1 MMMRRR
7 RLSVSLIA
15 GLLSLLDSTRVHA
28 YCRTST
34 CLPNGSVCDPPVETD
49 CGLPVAWFRDCVG
62 VALQRDGTA
71 QMPFEDARTAIL
83 NGFAAWMA
91 PVCGGASPGIA
102 TIDMGQV
109 PCRNAEYNKTAGNVN
124 VVVFRDQAW
133 THPEGANYI
142 ALTTVTFGDET
153 GEIYDVDV
161 EINSASFQF
170 TAQPSSVGY
179 DLQAVM
185 THEAG
190 HFFGLAH
197 SLDPESTMW
206 DSYEEGSNSLRTL
219 AADDINAIC
228 ATYPPRPVDAS
239 TCNPIPRHGFA
250 PECAADQPKHGCSA
264 TRARRGAGSW
274 GWIAVL
280 AVAMLAIRR
289 RRPRGGQSA
298 RSRGDGLPPR
308 PGAGLSEPRART

>member
-1 MMMRRR
+1 MC
-7 RLSVSLIA
+7 LVT
-15 GLLSLLDSTRVHA
+15 GLLTLLGSPRAHS

-49 CGLPVAWFRDCVG
+49 CGLPIAWFRDCVG
-62 VALQRDGTA
+62 VALQQDGTQ

-102 TIDMGQV
+102 TIDMGRV
-109 PCRNAEYNKTAGNVN
+109 PCPSAEYNKTAGNVN
-124 VVVFRDQAW
+124 VVVFRDKVW

-142 ALTTVTFGDET
+142 ALTTVTFSDET
-153 GEIYDVDV
+153 GEIYDADV
-161 EINSASFQF
+161 EINSAGFQF
-170 TAQPSSVGY
+170 TAQPSSVAY

-206 DSYEEGSNSLRTL
+206 DSYQEGSNSLRTL

-228 ATYPPRPVDAS
+228 ATYPPRPIDAS

-250 PECAADQPKHGCSA
+250 PECAADQPEHGCTT
-264 TRARRGAGSW
+264 TRAGGDLGSW
-274 GWIAVL
+274 SWIAVL
-280 AVAMLAIRR
+280 VGTIRAVRR
-289 RRPRGGQSA
+289 RRPVGG
-298 RSRGDGLPPR
+298 RSVTTRRDDGLPPG
-308 PGAGLSEPRART
+308 PAASVSDPCARA